1 MKHSEL
7 IKITKRFEYY
17 YINSMQRGPPKTFF
31 EIPHFKRSTA
41 VPEEIKVQPV
51 YEAQNNSINFHIHN
65 I

>member
-1 MKHSEL
+1 
-7 IKITKRFEYY
+7 
-17 YINSMQRGPPKTFF
+17 MQRGPPKTFF

-51 YEAQNNSINFHIHN
+51 DLYEAQNNSNNFHIHN